1 MILVWQ
7 MEFPSSWH
15 CMGSSSP

>member
-1 MILVWQ
+1 MVLVWQ
-7 MEFPSSWH
+7 MEFPSCWH